1 MSLVDVL
8 DHCPP
13 QLTGADLYSLCSDA
27 MTAALKRRVR
37 DLEEGAPLPGP
48 RGPPETSGHQAWFWI
63 SEEGLL
69 TSWGTPG
76 KKVPTR
82 GAPLLRQR
90 PQPPLVTP
98 RPGARELG
106 PAAHHGGPAAGRG
119 PAAAL
124 SQRARAA
131 PVQAH
136 PTQVCRLLGAPC
148 SLGPAHRGSR
158 RPGRPKANA
167 RPPECCLPPGDPLGA
182 ECHQEPQES
191 LGRTLFGPVC
201 LPGQLQPSG
210 PSAQEEGSGPE
221 GSPGGKRGSHSV
233 VSDSLRPHGL

>member
-1 MSLVDVL
+1 VSLVDVL

-37 DLEEGAPLPGP
+37 DLEEGAPLPRP

-69 TSWGTPG
+69 TPWETLG

-124 SQRARAA
+124 GQRAGVA

-158 RPGRPKANA
+158 RSGRPKANA
-167 RPPECCLPPGDPLGA
+167 RPPECCLPPGNPLVLSA
-182 ECHQEPQES
+182 IRSPRRAQDTSS
-191 LGRTLFGPVC
+191 LDLTAFQAVSNPHAPLLRR
-201 LPGQLQPSG
+201 SG
-210 PSAQEEGSGPE
+210 L
-221 GSPGGKRGSHSV
+221 V
-233 VSDSLRPHGL
+233 LR